1 MLEKQLKFKSSAELF
16 DAGYALLTVPFDK
29 NTTNWR
35 FKEKSFTALIV
46 SCVEYADVSGCILS
60 VYPMNKLEKCNARE
74 TN

>member
-16 DAGYALLTVPFDK
+16 DAGYALLTVPFNK

-46 SCVEYADVSGCILS
+46 LCVEYANVSGCILS
-60 VYPMNKLEKCNARE
+60 VYPMNKLETQNVGK